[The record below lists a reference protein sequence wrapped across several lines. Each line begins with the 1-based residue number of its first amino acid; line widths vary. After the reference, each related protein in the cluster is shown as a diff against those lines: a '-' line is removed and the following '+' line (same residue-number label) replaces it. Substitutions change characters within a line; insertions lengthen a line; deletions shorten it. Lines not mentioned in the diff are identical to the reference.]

1 MLIRGCDNLAGFFIL
16 FHISIVLVLGYALS
30 LLAAAPT
37 HLNLLLFIPFA
48 LLVVFY
54 ADSVDDFL
62 FTQKTSTFLF
72 SLFFFADLR
81 PTYLFSIPGDVFFM
95 MMGGLFQFFFL
106 LVYLLLLCLSFLI
119 LLRHS
124 KLIHFGVRLVFDFAR
139 GTKQPRLVFLADPV
153 LGHSRLLSVRT
164 VSD

>member
-16 FHISIVLVLGYALS
+16 FHISIILVLGYALS
-30 LLAAAPT
+30 LLAVAPT

-72 SLFFFADLR
+72 SLFFIGDLR
-81 PTYLFSIPGDVFFM
+81 PTYLFSIPGDVFFIM
-95 MMGGLFQFFFL
+95 MSGFFQFFFL
-106 LVYLLLLCLSFLI
+106 LVYLLLLCLTLI

-153 LGHSRLLSVRT
+153 LDHSRLLSVRT